1 MAKLLY
7 LDETGSS
14 GRSWQSSPYLT
25 LVGVVVGEERVQPLA
40 ESLRT
45 LTIQHRLGWPGESEF
60 HGQDIF
66 QATGAW
72 EGRSPDERIAAYE
85 AALGLL
91 EAHELD
97 VAHATINRR
106 QLHERYGGGADG
118 NAYRLALQF
127 LLERSTGTRPVCL
140 SWWPTNRRSRS

>member
-106 QLHERYGGGADG
+106 QLHERYGGGAVG

-127 LLERSTGTRPVCL
+127 LLEKINGNTSGLLIVVADE
-140 SWWPTNRRSRS
+140 